1 MNEIM
6 EKEMINIDD
15 MIYEVRGK
23 QVMLDSDLAKLYQ
36 VETKRINEA
45 VKNNPD
51 KFPERFS
58 FVLDNFE
65 KKNLWSNFSTANI
78 SNMSR
83 VNPRV
88 FTEQGVYML
97 ATILKSKI
105 ATNVSIAIMDAFVKM
120 RHYIN
125 YTNVMLP
132 HRVLLLEDKV
142 DDNTKKINELF
153 DKFDPK
159 VIAKDYLFFD
169 GEFYDAYSVLLDI
182 FNSSKEEI
190 IIIDN
195 YSSKELFDLLRNI
208 DRKIIV
214 VSKNIDD
221 VLKKKYEKQ
230 YDNIKFINNDSF
242 HDRFIILDRN
252 KLYTCGA
259 SFKDLGKKCFGI
271 SEFGDSFLLDEILKV
286 IEGDTYE
293 SR

>member
-1 MNEIM
+1 
-6 EKEMINIDD
+6 
-15 MIYEVRGK
+15 
-23 QVMLDSDLAKLYQ
+23 MLDSDLARLYQ
-36 VETKRINEA
+36 CVNGTKTINQA
-45 VKNNPD
+45 VSRHLD
-51 KFPERFS
+51 RFPSDFYFQLTDSEY
-58 FVLDNFE
+58 
-65 KKNLWSNFSTANI
+65 KNLWSQVGTANM

-83 VNPRV
+83 TLPYV
-88 FTEQGVYML
+88 FTEQGVAML
-97 ATILKSKI
+97 SAVLRTKVASS
-105 ATNVSIAIMDAFVKM
+105 VSINIMRAFVKM

-132 HRVLLLEDKV
+132 HRVLLLEDKL
-142 DDNTKKINELF
+142 DDNTKRINELF

-230 YDNIKFINNDSF
+230 YDNIEFINNDSF